1 MIFPF
6 ISSTIINIVNIHLLQ
21 SCGAMNANHIR
32 MVLIFYLHCAPLFIA
47 LFCLCVLLQSVHQYV
62 GHICM
67 LFIFCETQQL
77 TTCSFN
83 VTIICETWKL
93 QHSLAMAI
101 VFCETRE
108 IALSLYFEVLRLVKN
123 CLQHRHFNVHML
135 CETWKLQ
142 HGISKY
148 QKYQKICTSYL
159 SKLELTCIDKHGET
173 MCQLQQL
180 LLLF

>member
-6 ISSTIINIVNIHLLQ
+6 ISSAIINIVNIHLLQ
-21 SCGAMNANHIR
+21 SCGAMNANCIR

-47 LFCLCVLLQSVHQYV
+47 LFCLCVLLRNVHQYV

-67 LFIFCETQQL
+67 PFMFCETQQL

-93 QHSLAMAI
+93 QHSLAMAMC
-101 VFCETRE
+101 F
-108 IALSLYFEVLRLVKN
+108 VKLEKLHCRCILKYCVWWKLEN

-148 QKYQKICTSYL
+148 QKYQKIYTPYL

-173 MCQLQQL
+173 MCQL
-180 LLLF
+180 